1 MEKVC
6 AIVLAAGDGK
16 RMRSSRPKVL
26 CEVLFRPM
34 ICWIAGVLEECGVRD
49 VCAVLGTGADQV
61 HAAVPRFSWVEQKER
76 LGTVMRSCR
85 QKLFCRSIA
94 VATVQCCTGTR
105 LLRMRIPS
113 KSLSFA

>member
-1 MEKVC
+1 MRQVGNMEKVC

-61 HAAVPRFSWVEQKER
+61 HAAVPRFSWVEQNGR
-76 LGTVMRSCR
+76 
-85 QKLFCRSIA
+85 
-94 VATVQCCTGTR
+94 
-105 LLRMRIPS
+105 
-113 KSLSFA
+113 